1 MKKFKAIFILGPTA
15 VGKSFFGVKLAKKLG
30 GEIISADSVQI
41 YRGLDI
47 GSAKVTAE
55 EMDGVPHYAIDILE
69 PEQEF
74 SVFDFV
80 EYTKKKI
87 KEISEK
93 GKLPIVV
100 GGTGLYVKALTLGYD
115 FGGAS
120 KDEALR
126 AELEKTAKE
135 KGNDF
140 LFEMLKEKN
149 TEMAEKTDR
158 HNTVRLV
165 RALEIVM
172 LGGEKGTSES
182 EIDALVVALNRDRE
196 KLYADIN
203 KRVDIMFKRGLI
215 DEVEALKKRGL
226 TAQNQSMRA
235 IGYKEVL
242 SYLDGE
248 CDYAQMVEI
257 LKQHSRNYAKRQLTF
272 LRGMKDVHFVD
283 TEDRTSAFDEI
294 LKLVQKWLTQ
304 EEHK

>member
-149 TEMAEKTDR
+149 AVMAEKTDR

-203 KRVDIMFKRGLI
+203 KRVDIMLKRGLI

-248 CDYAQMVEI
+248 YDYSQMVEI